1 MSSIRRPGSCSDMQ
15 RPISL
20 TSRRRVCVLMTAAL
34 SALGAALPAAAQTYP
49 GKPIKMIAPYP
60 AGGGVDAVARL
71 IAERLATRL
80 GQPIVVD
87 NKPGAAAT
95 IGGEAL
101 AKSPP
106 DGYTLML
113 GSITDY
119 AIAPHVHKALTF
131 DQRKD
136 FAPVVEVGYGTVVLV
151 VNADFAPRS
160 VKDLIALAKSKPG
173 ELSFASSGIG
183 GLQHLNGEM
192 FKQMAGIELVHVPY
206 KGTTQL
212 LPDLLAGRVPMAI
225 DSLPAHLPH
234 LKAGRLRAL
243 AVASPVRSAI
253 LPEIP
258 TMSEAG
264 LPGYVSATNYTLFA
278 PAGTPKPIIALLNKE
293 VNAVL
298 QSADIRDKLLS
309 QGIVITGGSVDAIEK
324 QIPKEM
330 DKWAHVVKTSQLKFD

>member
-1 MSSIRRPGSCSDMQ
+1 MLFALIRRVACA
-15 RPISL
+15 
-20 TSRRRVCVLMTAAL
+20 RVLIALL
-34 SALGAALPAAAQTYP
+34 SALTIWPALSQTYP
-49 GKPIKMIAPYP
+49 TKPVKLIAPYP

-71 IAERLATRL
+71 VADRLAVRL
-80 GQPIVVD
+80 GQAFVVD
-87 NKPGAAAT
+87 NKPGAGAT
-95 IGGEAL
+95 IGGDAL
-101 AKSPP
+101 AKSAP

-119 AIAPHVHKALTF
+119 AIAPHVHKSLGF

-136 FAPVVEVGYGTVVLV
+136 FAPIVEVGYGTVVLV
-151 VNADFAPRS
+151 VNADFPAQTL
-160 VKDLIALAKSKPG
+160 KELIALAKTKPG
-173 ELSFASSGIG
+173 EFSFASSGIG

-206 KGTTQL
+206 KGTSQL

-234 LKAGRLRAL
+234 LKTGKVRVL
-243 AVASPVRSAI
+243 AVASPARTAT
-253 LPEIP
+253 LPDIP

-278 PAGTPKPIIALLNKE
+278 PAGTPRTVVALLNKE

-298 QSADIRDKLLS
+298 QMPDVRDKLQS
-309 QGIVITGGSVDAIEK
+309 QGIVITGGSVEAVER
-324 QIPKEM
+324 QIPREM
-330 DKWAHVVKTSQLKFD
+330 DKWAQVVKSSRLKFD